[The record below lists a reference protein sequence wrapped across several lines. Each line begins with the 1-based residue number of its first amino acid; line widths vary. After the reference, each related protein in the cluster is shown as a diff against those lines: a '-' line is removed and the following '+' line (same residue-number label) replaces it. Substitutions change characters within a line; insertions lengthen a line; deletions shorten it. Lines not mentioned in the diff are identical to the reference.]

1 MADFPTQLRAP
12 RAPAVWPVG
21 VRTGARP
28 ATDGE
33 TPAGALRVAQAATAA
48 GWEVA
53 VTYADADGVRGRRVR
68 LAPDPESD
76 RAPKTQL
83 VETAA
88 VIPSVAVRMLKPGRA
103 YRVAFWNDGAF
114 SVCWHLDR
122 RRWHRIEAHR
132 PADGSRRDA
141 APAHLVRLFVR
152 ERALA
157 IGRP

>member
-1 MADFPTQLRAP
+1 MAGFPTTLRAP
-12 RAPAVWPVG
+12 RAPAVWPAG

-33 TPAGALRVAQAATAA
+33 TPAGALRLAQAAAAA

-83 VETAA
+83 VETPG

-103 YRVAFWNDGAF
+103 FRVALWHDGGF
-114 SVCWHLDR
+114 DVCWHFDT
-122 RRWHRIEAHR
+122 RRWHRVEAQR
-132 PADGSRRDA
+132 PLDGSRRDA
-141 APAHLVRLFVR
+141 APTHLIRLYAR
-152 ERALA
+152 ERALIA
-157 IGRP
+157 GRP